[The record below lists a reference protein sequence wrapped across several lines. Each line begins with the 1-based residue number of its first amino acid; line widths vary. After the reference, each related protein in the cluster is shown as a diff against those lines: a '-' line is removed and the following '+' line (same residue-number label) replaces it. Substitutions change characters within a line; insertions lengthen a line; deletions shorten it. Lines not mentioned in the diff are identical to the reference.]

1 MLAHPSRRAVLAT
14 GGALFASAYLPAFA
28 AAPGAR
34 DARFVVINLRGGLD
48 ALSTVAPL
56 GDPRYAEL
64 RGPLA
69 LEAGG
74 ANPALPLDGFFA
86 LNPSMPTFARLYR
99 AGQGAIVH
107 AVATPY
113 RERSHFDAQDVLESG
128 LPRPVSNARDGW
140 LNRAIAAIP
149 AGARVAARGGLAI
162 GATTPLILRG
172 PAPVIGWAPQILP
185 NASDDLAMRVLDLY
199 RHADPALAQALARG
213 LETERIASRMGMQ
226 GGDMNKPRGGLESIP
241 GMRHAA
247 QGAARLIAADDG
259 PRIAALS
266 FTGWDTH
273 ANEGPLDGRLS
284 NLLKGLDGA
293 IEEFESGLG
302 PLWKDTALLIVTE
315 FGRTARVNGTIGTDH
330 GTATLA
336 FLAGGAVK
344 GGRVIADW
352 PGLADGQL
360 HEGRDL
366 RPTTDLRAI
375 AKGLL
380 AELFGVAAAA
390 LDRDVFPDSAAAPA
404 MKGLIA

>member
-241 GMRHAA
+241 GMRQAA